1 MTWLLGPDMYVHI
14 VYELETQTL
23 INVEADL
30 IQLCYDIQDMLYYMC
45 PYLPVYSRN
54 YHDLYKPGLES

>member
-1 MTWLLGPDMYVHI
+1 MYVHI